1 MSATARTAIVT
12 SRLPRLMPPQD
23 PWLHGLRAS
32 IRRVQRSGDILLM
45 RTGTAGF
52 DFILRAAE
60 RLSIPIEKIEVPTT
74 SPSIDDNSIP
84 ARDLALMTTAD
95 CVLALGIRTEGNMH
109 RALRERLQT
118 GRTVVLVDVPG
129 LQSSAALEDLVTQ
142 GAILWKPDIL
152 DQDSFTPH
160 EEMDRQTGAS
170 VIEIVPFPSPIDW
183 NYLSHSTRACPEPWP
198 GQSLEQHID
207 SLLDNTREADH
218 SRIAALERIVTQRR
232 LLASQRTIRG
242 GHRMV
247 CLTSAPL
254 QDLPAL
260 RRFRSHRTRWDFE
273 PFGICIRRDWLLER
287 GVRPAIYGDDAIW
300 DNLPAE
306 DRPYFQWSDPV
317 QGLDWSMEREWRH
330 AGDLD
335 LSELPVEQGLVF
347 VPNYE
352 AATRLFPVSPWPVTL
367 WPGQFNDASTP

>member
-1 MSATARTAIVT
+1 MSISARTAIVT

-23 PWLHGLRAS
+23 PWLRGLRAS
-32 IRRVQRSGDILLM
+32 IRRIQRLGEILL
-45 RTGTAGF
+45 TSNGTAGF
-52 DFILRAAE
+52 DFIRRAAE
-60 RLSIPIEKIEVPTT
+60 RFNIPIEQIDVPTT
-74 SPSIDDNSIP
+74 SQSIDENSIP
-84 ARDLALMTTAD
+84 ARDLAVISTAD
-95 CVLALGIRTEGNMH
+95 CVLALGVRTEGNIH
-109 RALRERLQT
+109 RALRERLRT
-118 GRTVVLVDVPG
+118 GQTVVLVELSD
-129 LQSSAALEDLVTQ
+129 LQSAAAREDLVTL
-142 GAILWKPDIL
+142 GAILWKPDVL
-152 DQDSFTPH
+152 DQDSFTPP
-160 EEMDRQTGAS
+160 EGMARQSAAS

-207 SLLDNTREADH
+207 SLLDNTRDADH

-232 LLASQRTIRG
+232 LIASHRTIRG
-242 GHRMV
+242 GYSMV

-273 PFGICIRRDWLLER
+273 PFGLCIRRDWLLER

-300 DNLPAE
+300 DNLPDE
-306 DRPYFQWSDPV
+306 DRPYFQWSDPDK
-317 QGLDWSMEREWRH
+317 GLDWSVEREWRH

-335 LSELPVEQGLVF
+335 LSKLPVEQGLVF

-352 AATRLFPVSPWPVTL
+352 AAMRICPVSPWPVTL
-367 WPGQFNDASTP
+367 WPGQFPDASTP